1 MMQAIRLCSLVAAVL
16 AAAAILAPSPGADT
30 PAGIARLRR
39 PVALVPAADGKR
51 LFVAN
56 RAGSVSVLDTAK
68 RQVIAEIDAGRRLA
82 DLAAAPDGRLLAV
95 DEAAGELLVLESKG
109 ESLTVAHRLRV
120 GESPVSVRAAGDG
133 SRALV
138 ACLWPRMAVVVDIP
152 QGKAPRL
159 GKTIALPFAPR
170 LQLPLPGG
178 DAVVVADAFG
188 GRLAVVDARR
198 GAVESVRAL
207 PGHNLR
213 GLALSGDG
221 KELLI
226 AQQVLF
232 EQIPTK
238 PDEIRWGNV
247 ITNGL
252 RSIPLAD
259 VRRPDADLVRGSRL
273 QHLGDFIRG
282 AADPASVVV
291 AGERVLVAL
300 AGTGEVALGPGGFRE
315 DWPRLRVGRR
325 PTALALGP
333 DGRRAFVAN
342 TFGDSVSII
351 DLSDRKSVSEVVLGP
366 QPTLGPA
373 ERGEMLFFDA
383 RLGKEGWMSCHSCH
397 GDGHTNGLRSDT
409 LGDGSYGAPKRVPS
423 LLGAADT
430 GPWAWDGS
438 AATLKEQLRMS
449 VRTTM
454 NGPAPTEAQLA
465 DLEAYL
471 RTLAPPPPMPGTEE
485 EAVSRGR
492 QVFEA
497 QKCARCHAPPTYT
510 TPKTYDVGLADEV
523 GKTRFNPPSLRGA
536 GHGTAFFHD
545 GRAATLEE
553 VFTRHGHQVP
563 RDLPRKDLDDLLA
576 FLRSL

>member
-1 MMQAIRLCSLVAAVL
+1 MMHAIRLCSPAAAVL
-16 AAAAILAPSPGADT
+16 AAVAILTPPSGGDT
-30 PAGIARLRR
+30 PARTARLRR
-39 PVALVPAADGKR
+39 PVALVPAGDGKR

-68 RQVIAEIDAGRRLA
+68 RQVVAEIDAGCRLA
-82 DLAAAPDGRLLAV
+82 DLAATPDGRLLAV
-95 DEAAGELLVLESKG
+95 DEAAGELIVLEAKG
-109 ESLTVAHRLRV
+109 EAPAVVHRLRV
-120 GESPVSVRAAGDG
+120 GESPVSVRPVGDG
-133 SRALV
+133 SRALA
-138 ACLWPRMAVVVDIP
+138 ACLWPRKAVVVDIA

-159 GKTIALPFAPR
+159 DQTIALPFAPR

-178 DAVVVADAFG
+178 NEVAIADAFG
-188 GRLAVVDARR
+188 GRLAVVDAAR
-198 GAVESVRAL
+198 GTVVSVRSL

-213 GLALSGDG
+213 GLALSSDG

-238 PDEIRWGNV
+238 PDEVRWGNV

-252 RSIPLAD
+252 RSVSLAD
-259 VRRPDADLVRGSRL
+259 VRRPDADLVSASRL

-282 AADPASVVV
+282 AADPAGVAV
-291 AGERVLVAL
+291 AGDRILVAL
-300 AGTGEVALGPGGFRE
+300 AGTGEVALGPAGFRE

-325 PTALALGP
+325 PTAIALGP

-351 DLSDRKSVSEVVLGP
+351 NLADRKIEGEAALGP
-366 QPTLGPA
+366 RPALGPA
-373 ERGEMLFFDA
+373 ERGEMLFYDG

-397 GDGHTNGLRSDT
+397 SDGHSNGLRSDT

-423 LLGAADT
+423 LLGSGDT
-430 GPWAWDGS
+430 GPWAWDAS
-438 AATLKEQLRMS
+438 AATLKEQLLMS

-454 NGPAPTEAQLA
+454 NGPAPTDSQLA

-471 RTLAPPPPMPGTEE
+471 RTLAPPPPMKGGAK
-485 EAVSRGR
+485 EAVARGR

-497 QKCARCHAPPTYT
+497 QKCDRCHAPPTYT

-536 GHGTAFFHD
+536 GHGTAFFPD
-545 GRAATLEE
+545 GRAATLED

-563 RDLPRKDLDDLLA
+563 KDLPRRDLDDLLA